1 MLILLASVGFGF
13 QIQMDLRNH
22 LRLLYDIRKLLL
34 DIVNETA
41 YTMDPMEVVLE
52 HAIHSRNP
60 YLNEICKEMGEGLQ
74 KKERGCGQELWQERI
89 EAWQKRLGLSL
100 EEKEIF
106 AGAGCAFFGKSMGE
120 NEKSLEH
127 YLERLDY
134 VIDQVRGEQKEKQKV
149 YQTVSVMSGLIIS
162 LLFLETLLKLWKG
175 MNFLT
180 VNLIFKIAAVGI
192 LVTVLSQVLKHSGRE
207 EHAFLTSL
215 AGLII
220 VLFWIVPYIYELFE
234 TMQSLFSL

>member
-1 MLILLASVGFGF
+1 MLKVLGSMLILLASVGFGF

-89 EAWQKRLGLSL
+89 EAWQ
-100 EEKEIF
+100 I
-106 AGAGCAFFGKSMGE
+106 
-120 NEKSLEH
+120 
-127 YLERLDY
+127 
-134 VIDQVRGEQKEKQKV
+134 
-149 YQTVSVMSGLIIS
+149 QTAM
-162 LLFLETLLKLWKG
+162 LK
-175 MNFLT
+175 N
-180 VNLIFKIAAVGI
+180 I
-192 LVTVLSQVLKHSGRE
+192 LYSC
-207 EHAFLTSL
+207 
-215 AGLII
+215 
-220 VLFWIVPYIYELFE
+220 
-234 TMQSLFSL
+234 FSLRSGIAIKTAATPKIPTFMISMSFSLPARL

>member
-1 MLILLASVGFGF
+1 MLKVLGSMLILLASVGFGF

-100 EEKEIF
+100 EE
-106 AGAGCAFFGKSMGE
+106 

-149 YQTVSVMSGLIIS
+149 YQTVSVMCGLIVI
-162 LLFLETLLKLWKG
+162 LLFL
-175 MNFLT
+175 
-180 VNLIFKIAAVGI
+180 
-192 LVTVLSQVLKHSGRE
+192 
-207 EHAFLTSL
+207 
-215 AGLII
+215 
-220 VLFWIVPYIYELFE
+220 
-234 TMQSLFSL
+234 

>member
-1 MLILLASVGFGF
+1 MLKVLGSMLILLASVGFGF

-22 LRLLYDIRKLLL
+22 LRLLYDIRKLLF
-34 DIVNETA
+34 DIANETA

-106 AGAGCAFFGKSMGE
+106 AGAGCAFFGKSMGLCDRSGE
-120 NEKSLEH
+120 GRTKGKTESVSDRQCDVWADHHSSVFVKAPKAV
-127 YLERLDY
+127 ERQEL
-134 VIDQVRGEQKEKQKV
+134 
-149 YQTVSVMSGLIIS
+149 
-162 LLFLETLLKLWKG
+162 
-175 MNFLT
+175 
-180 VNLIFKIAAVGI
+180 
-192 LVTVLSQVLKHSGRE
+192 
-207 EHAFLTSL
+207 
-215 AGLII
+215 
-220 VLFWIVPYIYELFE
+220 YECKFD
-234 TMQSLFSL
+234 F

>member
-1 MLILLASVGFGF
+1 MTSIWSGSHVKSAGKYVDSSGKRWFGF
-13 QIQMDLRNH
+13 QIQMDLKNH

-34 DIVNETA
+34 DIANETA

-149 YQTVSVMSGLIIS
+149 YQTVSVMCGLIII
-162 LLFLETLLKLWKG
+162 LLFL
-175 MNFLT
+175 
-180 VNLIFKIAAVGI
+180 
-192 LVTVLSQVLKHSGRE
+192 
-207 EHAFLTSL
+207 
-215 AGLII
+215 
-220 VLFWIVPYIYELFE
+220 
-234 TMQSLFSL
+234 

>member
-1 MLILLASVGFGF
+1 MLKVLGSMLILLASVGFGF

-34 DIVNETA
+34 DIANETA

-89 EAWQKRLGLSL
+89 EAWQKTLGLTS

-120 NEKSLEH
+120 NDRSGEGRTKGKTESVSDRQCDVWADH
-127 YLERLDY
+127 HSSVFVKAPKAVERQEL
-134 VIDQVRGEQKEKQKV
+134 
-149 YQTVSVMSGLIIS
+149 
-162 LLFLETLLKLWKG
+162 
-175 MNFLT
+175 
-180 VNLIFKIAAVGI
+180 
-192 LVTVLSQVLKHSGRE
+192 
-207 EHAFLTSL
+207 
-215 AGLII
+215 
-220 VLFWIVPYIYELFE
+220 YECKFD
-234 TMQSLFSL
+234 F

>member
-1 MLILLASVGFGF
+1 MLKVLGSMLILLASIGFGF

-34 DIVNETA
+34 DIANETA

-52 HAIHSRNP
+52 HAIHNRNP

-149 YQTVSVMSGLIIS
+149 YQTVSVMCGLIII
-162 LLFLETLLKLWKG
+162 LLFL
-175 MNFLT
+175 
-180 VNLIFKIAAVGI
+180 
-192 LVTVLSQVLKHSGRE
+192 
-207 EHAFLTSL
+207 
-215 AGLII
+215 
-220 VLFWIVPYIYELFE
+220 
-234 TMQSLFSL
+234 

>member
-1 MLILLASVGFGF
+1 MLKVLGSMLILLASVGFGF

-34 DIVNETA
+34 DIANETA

-134 VIDQVRGEQKEKQKV
+134 VIDQVRGEQKEKPES
-149 YQTVSVMSGLIIS
+149 VSDRQCDVWADHHSS
-162 LLFLETLLKLWKG
+162 VFVKAPK
-175 MNFLT
+175 
-180 VNLIFKIAAVGI
+180 AVERQE
-192 LVTVLSQVLKHSGRE
+192 L
-207 EHAFLTSL
+207 
-215 AGLII
+215 
-220 VLFWIVPYIYELFE
+220 YECKFD
-234 TMQSLFSL
+234 F

>member
-1 MLILLASVGFGF
+1 MLKVLGSMLILLASVGFGF

-134 VIDQVRGEQKEKQKV
+134 VIDEGRTKGKTES
-149 YQTVSVMSGLIIS
+149 VSDRQCDVWADRHSS
-162 LLFLETLLKLWKG
+162 VFVKAPK
-175 MNFLT
+175 
-180 VNLIFKIAAVGI
+180 AVERQE
-192 LVTVLSQVLKHSGRE
+192 L
-207 EHAFLTSL
+207 
-215 AGLII
+215 
-220 VLFWIVPYIYELFE
+220 YECKFD
-234 TMQSLFSL
+234 F

>member
-1 MLILLASVGFGF
+1 MLKVLGSMLILLASVGFGF
-13 QIQMDLRNH
+13 QIQMDLKNH

-34 DIVNETA
+34 DIANETA

-60 YLNEICKEMGEGLQ
+60 YLNEICKEMGEDLQ

-89 EAWQKRLGLSL
+89 EAWQKRLGLSP

-149 YQTVSVMSGLIIS
+149 YQTVSVMCGLIII
-162 LLFLETLLKLWKG
+162 LLFL
-175 MNFLT
+175 
-180 VNLIFKIAAVGI
+180 
-192 LVTVLSQVLKHSGRE
+192 
-207 EHAFLTSL
+207 
-215 AGLII
+215 
-220 VLFWIVPYIYELFE
+220 
-234 TMQSLFSL
+234 

>member
-1 MLILLASVGFGF
+1 MLKVLGSMLILLASVGFGF

-22 LRLLYDIRKLLL
+22 LRLLYDIRKLLF
-34 DIVNETA
+34 DIANETA
-41 YTMDPMEVVLE
+41 YTMDSMEVVLE

-134 VIDQVRGEQKEKQKV
+134 VIDQVRGEQKEK
-149 YQTVSVMSGLIIS
+149 TESVSDRQCDVWADHHSS
-162 LLFLETLLKLWKG
+162 VFVKAPK
-175 MNFLT
+175 
-180 VNLIFKIAAVGI
+180 AVERQE
-192 LVTVLSQVLKHSGRE
+192 L
-207 EHAFLTSL
+207 
-215 AGLII
+215 
-220 VLFWIVPYIYELFE
+220 YECKFD
-234 TMQSLFSL
+234 F

>member
-1 MLILLASVGFGF
+1 MLKVLGSMLILLASVGFGF
-13 QIQMDLRNH
+13 QIQMDLKNH
-22 LRLLYDIRKLLL
+22 LRLLYDIRKLLF
-34 DIVNETA
+34 DIANETA
-41 YTMDPMEVVLE
+41 YTMDSMEVVLE

-134 VIDQVRGEQKEKQKV
+134 VIDQVRGRTKGKTES
-149 YQTVSVMSGLIIS
+149 VSDRQCDVWADHHSS
-162 LLFLETLLKLWKG
+162 VFVKAPK
-175 MNFLT
+175 
-180 VNLIFKIAAVGI
+180 AVERQE
-192 LVTVLSQVLKHSGRE
+192 L
-207 EHAFLTSL
+207 
-215 AGLII
+215 
-220 VLFWIVPYIYELFE
+220 YECKFD
-234 TMQSLFSL
+234 F